1 MSHDR
6 TELFKDLSAE
16 QHAGVIA
23 LARRIHVPTGSTLFD
38 LGAIAD
44 SLFLVERGRMA
55 LTLPMQVDSREN
67 DVLIEERL
75 PGQALGWSA
84 LIPPHR
90 FTLKA
95 AALLDSDV
103 LALPRTSL
111 LDHFAAH
118 VDVGYL
124 VTRNI
129 AEVMGQRLQVFQAMW
144 LREMQRV
151 VDLHTG
157 SVRATT

>member
-1 MSHDR
+1 MAHDR
-6 TELFKDLSAE
+6 TELFKDLTTE
-16 QHAGVIA
+16 QQVQVIA
-23 LARRIHVPTGSTLFD
+23 LAQRVSVPAGSVLFD
-38 LGAIAD
+38 LGVPAD

-55 LTLPMQVDSREN
+55 LSLPMQVESQES
-67 DVLIEERL
+67 DVLIEERV

-95 AALLDSDV
+95 SALLDSEV
-103 LALPRTSL
+103 LALPRASL
-111 LDHFAAH
+111 VDHFSAH
-118 VDVGYL
+118 PEVGYL

-129 AEVMGQRLQVFQAMW
+129 AEVTGQRLQMFQAMW

-151 VDLHTG
+151 IDRHAG
-157 SVRATT
+157 SNATL